1 MMTYNRTIISLK
13 AFLGQT
19 NIAIIDLIKICN
31 LKHTDHWSKWIDD
44 YGNVLKIT
52 EDKDFTIILNVN
64 CDNQNID
71 SKDLYIK
78 THIKHIV
85 KNSIFSLIA
94 ISDESYFIWL
104 LDSCNIL
111 RLYSYIGDIYMG
123 TQPVLLSS
131 VDTLK
136 KIIRNLTVEN
146 FQEVFHITELTS
158 RKEVSKAWVA
168 KLPMDKKLIT
178 ILPKILQKD
187 LNFNA

>member
-1 MMTYNRTIISLK
+1 MTYNRTIISLK
-13 AFLGQT
+13 AFLGKT
-19 NIAIIDLIKICN
+19 NLAIIDLIKICN

-44 YGNVLKIT
+44 YGNILKIT
-52 EDKDFTIILNVN
+52 DDKDFAIILNTN

-78 THIKHIV
+78 THIKHII

-111 RLYSYIGDIYMG
+111 RLYSYVGDIYMG

-131 VDTLK
+131 IDALK
-136 KIIRNLTVEN
+136 KIIRNLDVES
-146 FQEVFHITELTS
+146 FREIHHIIEPTF
-158 RKEVSKAWVA
+158 RKEVDKAWA
-168 KLPMDKKLIT
+168 TKLPMDEKLLT
-178 ILPKILQKD
+178 ILPEILQKD
-187 LNFNA
+187 LNAER